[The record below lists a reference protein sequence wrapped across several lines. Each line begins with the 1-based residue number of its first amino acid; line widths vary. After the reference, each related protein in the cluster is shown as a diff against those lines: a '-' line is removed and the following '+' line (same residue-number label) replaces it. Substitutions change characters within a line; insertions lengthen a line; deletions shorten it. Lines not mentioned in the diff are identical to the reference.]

1 VATVKVTEKMVKEAI
16 AATDWAAIDAM
27 TDEDIARQI
36 EENPDAAPNLSKP
49 RMRRVFRVLS
59 NRLPPNYRVRL
70 LRRSLRLTRAQF
82 SESFGIPLKTLQGWE
97 QGLREPDG
105 TAMAYLALIA
115 EMPEKIRWVRSRLIS
130 RRPD

>member
-1 VATVKVTEKMVKEAI
+1 MATVKVTGKMVKEAI

-36 EENPDAAPNLSKP
+36 EENPDAAPDLSKP

-115 EMPEKIRWVRSRLIS
+115 EMPEKIRWVRSRIMS

>member
-1 VATVKVTEKMVKEAI
+1 MATVKVTETMVKEAI

-36 EENPDAAPNLSKP
+36 EENPDAAPDLSEP

-59 NRLPPNYRVRL
+59 KRLPPNYRVKL
-70 LRRSLRLTRAQF
+70 LRRSLRLSRAQF
-82 SESFGIPLKTLQGWE
+82 SQAYGIPLKTLQGWE
-97 QGLREPDG
+97 QGLREPDQ
-105 TAMAYLALIA
+105 TAMTYLALIA
-115 EMPEKIRWVRSRLIS
+115 EMPEKIRLARNKIMP